1 MTEPV
6 ARTESPARRAVA
18 GLLRAVAWAGLFTLL
33 QIGGVLVLSGMPFRF
48 AGKALLLQSAVTLA
62 AAVIAGV
69 LMLRY
74 DGRPARELGFALDRR
89 APRDSVVGTAIGA
102 AGLLV
107 AIVPMLAIG
116 ALRYSGEGGGLGAY
130 VATLAEDFGVLGVA
144 AAAEEAVFRGY
155 AFQIVAATIS
165 PIAATLGGS
174 AAFAWAHAGNPN
186 VDAVAFLNI
195 FLAGVLLSLAFL
207 RTGSLWFA
215 TGVHVGWNW
224 AMASIADLPVSGLEL
239 FNTPLYEPRFFNADW
254 LTGGN
259 FGPEGGLSG
268 TLGFSAALA
277 VLLLVTRKKNREQEQ
292 V

>member
-1 MTEPV
+1 LTEPP
-6 ARTESPARRAVA
+6 ARTESLARRAVA

-48 AGKALLLQSAVTLA
+48 GGKALLLQTAVTLA

-89 APRDSVVGTAIGA
+89 APKDSVVGTAIGA

-107 AIVPMLAIG
+107 AIVPMLAMG
-116 ALRYSGEGGGLGAY
+116 ALRYYDDGGGLGAY

-155 AFQIVAATIS
+155 AFQIIAATIS

-239 FNTPLYEPRFFNADW
+239 FNTPLYEPRLVNADW

-268 TLGFSAALA
+268 TLGFGTALA
-277 VLLLVTRKKNREQEQ
+277 LLLVLTRNRRQEQ